1 MVLGEGFGGHGH
13 GFNFERSDD
22 AKIRNVRPTFYFKVV
37 VEGLVFRFDAW
48 AFSFRG
54 MFTSSMGLSSFDDAE
69 LSLKTYP
76 QQAPNKDRIET
87 LGGAFKAFEK
97 H

>member
-54 MFTSSMGLSSFDDAE
+54 MSRHRWDFPVLMM
-69 LSLKTYP
+69 
-76 QQAPNKDRIET
+76 QN
-87 LGGAFKAFEK
+87 
-97 H
+97 